1 MDEKIKD
8 SVSLYMMGIITY
20 SELARMIAETDTN
33 DGRIVAQEIANIENS
48 DEYNRL
54 LCEFRRGVKLL
65 MMSNKRLSTIVDY
78 LILTGK

>member
-1 MDEKIKD
+1 MDEKIKE

-33 DGRIVAQEIANIENS
+33 DGRIVAQEIENIENS

-54 LCEFRRGVKLL
+54 LYEFRRGVKLL